1 MLTTQILLQLT
12 AYNLQANRRI
22 LEKAG
27 LLSDAQFRQQ
37 PAPEARSLHELLLH
51 MLRTE
56 WTWRNL
62 AQHGQLPG
70 LPPQHKN
77 DFGDTAAL
85 QAGFEAEN
93 RLWRTYLEGLDEQTL
108 AESLNLC
115 DPKGNEHTFARWQM
129 LLHGLLHS
137 HQHRSEAALL
147 LTSFGQ
153 SPGDLD
159 FIFYC

>member
-1 MLTTQILLQLT
+1 MLSTQLLLQLT
-12 AYNLQANRRI
+12 AYNLQANLRI
-22 LEKAG
+22 LEKAT
-27 LLSDAQFRQQ
+27 LLSEAQFRLQQ
-37 PAPEARSLHELLLH
+37 APSERSLLDLLLH

-77 DFGDTAAL
+77 DFRDPAAL
-85 QAGFEAEN
+85 QAGFAAEN
-93 RLWRTYLEGLDEQTL
+93 RLWSAYLEELDEQTL
-108 AESLNLC
+108 AESLTLR
-115 DPKGNEHTFARWQM
+115 DPKGNEHTYTRWQM
-129 LLHGLLHS
+129 LLHCLLHS

-147 LTSFGQ
+147 LTSFGH